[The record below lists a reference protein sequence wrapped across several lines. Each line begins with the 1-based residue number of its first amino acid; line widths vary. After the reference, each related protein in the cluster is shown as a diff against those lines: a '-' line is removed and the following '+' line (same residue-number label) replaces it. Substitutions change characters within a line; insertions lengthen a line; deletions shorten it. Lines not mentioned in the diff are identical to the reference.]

1 MQDATEFKQV
11 LCPYCK
17 EQIRADAI
25 KCKHCGSFFDKPTT
39 QPNSLWVSIVSLV
52 CSILA
57 LLASL
62 DDSNWDRDSIVGFV
76 SSLIIS
82 ITCAFITL
90 SQNLN
95 GKNIAITAI
104 VFSCLAGI
112 FALSDF
118 L

>member
-62 DDSNWDRDSIVGFV
+62 DSSWDKDSIVGFV

>member
-62 DDSNWDRDSIVGFV
+62 DSSWDKDSIVGFV
-76 SSLIIS
+76 PLLIIS